1 MYFYKILHYKIK
13 FQRSIIMKKVLLYFF
28 LFCFCI
34 SSSQSIYDEW
44 NDPNGKYSKGF
55 NHKNYYSLVGD
66 VKEVEI
72 ISETNFNV
80 DSTNKIISSKH
91 KREFN
96 RNGYLVKEYWVQKDN
111 SLFLEE
117 ENIFDAKDNLLLKS
131 QYAKR
136 WKRTKDSVMSTNN
149 VNSYQE
155 KYTYNSEN
163 KLLTKYQKTNKQ
175 KAFYISERYSYKN
188 GKLFKKENLNN
199 HIDTNISSVAMCK
212 GNGYYLNDF
221 VTEYEYNKSGYLAN
235 TKTFIDTLQSVRYR
249 DTLVTVHFRDTIIKN
264 LKTSIPTIR
273 EDRKLDFSNFIL
285 EYEDQFQ
292 YDKQNRMISE
302 KTINHYNSYHSERE
316 IIYDY
321 FGNKKQ
327 KTLRKPKNGFVSGNL
342 NQYIIIKKDTLL
354 HKTWYFN
361 KKEGE
366 KKLNTEYFYNLDGS
380 FKKNSYSNNKISRVQ
395 FYNTRKHL
403 IEERDLRNNTSR
415 QINYKYDNNDNFIEK
430 ITLQNGVI
438 KEKITRK
445 ISYY

>member
-1 MYFYKILHYKIK
+1 MYFYKILHNNDKHRRLIP
-13 FQRSIIMKKVLLYFF
+13 MKKVLLYFF

-34 SSSQSIYDEW
+34 SSSQSFYDEG
-44 NDPNGKYSKGF
+44 NEIDGKDSKGRE
-55 NHKNYYSLVGD
+55 HKNYFHLVGD
-66 VKEVEI
+66 VKEVEVI
-72 ISETNFNV
+72 TERKSKIDTTNQKF
-80 DSTNKIISSKH
+80 ISKH

-96 RNGYLVKEYWVQKDN
+96 INGYMLKEYSAQQDD
-111 SLFLEE
+111 SLFL
-117 ENIFDAKDNLLLKS
+117 NKQNTFDNKDNPLLKS
-131 QYAKR
+131 EYAIR
-136 WKRTKDSVMSTNN
+136 WIWIKDSMVSTNEI
-149 VNSYQE
+149 NSYHE
-155 KYTYNSEN
+155 KYTYDSEN

-175 KAFYISERYSYKN
+175 KAFYISERYSYTH

-199 HIDTNISSVAMCK
+199 HIDTNIYSFAMCR
-212 GNGYYLNDF
+212 GDGYYLNDF
-221 VTEYEYNKSGYLAN
+221 ATEYEYNKSGYLIN
-235 TKTFIDTLQSVRYR
+235 TKKYIDTLQSVRYR
-249 DTLVTVHFRDTIIKN
+249 DTLVTVNFRDTIIKN
-264 LKTSIPTIR
+264 RKTSIPLIR

-302 KTINHYNSYHSERE
+302 KTINHYNSYHSEGE

-327 KTLRKPKNGFVSGNL
+327 KTLRKPKNGLTSGNL
-342 NQYIIIKKDTLL
+342 NQYIIIRKDTLV

-366 KKLNTEYFYNLDGS
+366 KKLSTEYFYNLDGS
-380 FKKNSYSNNKISRVQ
+380 FKKNSYSNNEISRVQ

-403 IEERDLRNNTSR
+403 IEERDLRNNTLR
-415 QINYKYDNNDNFIEK
+415 QINYKYDKNGNVIEK
-430 ITLQNGVI
+430 ITLYNGVI

>member
-1 MYFYKILHYKIK
+1 
-13 FQRSIIMKKVLLYFF
+13 MKKVLLYFF

-44 NDPNGKYSKGF
+44 NVPNGKYSKGF

-96 RNGYLVKEYWVQKDN
+96 RNGYLLKEYWVQNDN

-117 ENIFDAKDNLLLKS
+117 ENIFDAKDNLILKS

-136 WKRTKDSVMSTNN
+136 WKRTKDSVISTNE

-175 KAFYISERYSYKN
+175 KAFYIAERYSYRN
-188 GKLFKKENLNN
+188 GKLLRKENLNN
-199 HIDTNISSVAMCK
+199 HIETSIYSFAMCK
-212 GNGYYLNDF
+212 GDGYSLNDF
-221 VTEYEYNKSGYLAN
+221 VTEYKYNKNGYLIN
-235 TKTFIDTLQSVRYR
+235 TKKYIDTLQSIRYR
-249 DTLVTVHFRDTIIKN
+249 DTVVSVNLRDTIIKN
-264 LKTSIPTIR
+264 WKSSIPIIR
-273 EDRKLDFSNFIL
+273 ENHNQDFSNFIL

-302 KTINHYNSYHSERE
+302 KTINHYNYYYHSDGEV
-316 IIYDY
+316 IYKY
-321 FGNKKQ
+321 FGTKKQ
-327 KTLRKPKNGFVSGNL
+327 KIIRKPKNGFESAKL

-361 KKEGE
+361 KK
-366 KKLNTEYFYNLDGS
+366 DGG
-380 FKKNSYSNNKISRVQ
+380 KN
-395 FYNTRKHL
+395 
-403 IEERDLRNNTSR
+403 
-415 QINYKYDNNDNFIEK
+415 
-430 ITLQNGVI
+430 
-438 KEKITRK
+438 
-445 ISYY
+445 